1 MSVHPL
7 QVVDEEIPMTEHDIP
22 LSAIVTPKEI
32 IEVKSPFKRPNGI
45 YWKMLLEDK
54 IKSIPSL
61 KSRNNRKEP

>member
-1 MSVHPL
+1 
-7 QVVDEEIPMTEHDIP
+7 MTEHDIP